1 MYKPIGQPNVLLSYC
16 SQPDELVDELE
27 WLSTFNEDNSYSGDT
42 HLASLV
48 SSEGHAPTY
57 NTKSTST
64 PLRDTY
70 MRSPISVL
78 EQIGHHHFSYIC
90 THLENPKRSRKAR
103 SRGRIWSRDIL
114 KPIPMNKSVSQ
125 DNTMCST
132 ASNDDDTFNTS
143 STLQQ
148 WEIIGRPSLKKK
160 PKKARLTCV
169 DIEDIDST
177 IVVRRCSHCLVHKTP
192 QWRAGPLGPKTLCN
206 ACGVRFK
213 SGRLLPEYRPACSPT
228 FVSHVHSNS
237 HRRILEMR
245 RAREGLGSQCNNKV
259 EIAHEDDCNSWNGS
273 WKASSSSQDMSLLRL
288 SKDLSQ
294 EVELNSQEMEVEKCT
309 NEFNVNH
316 ILIRV
321 LEKKSMYKKGSIV
334 DEEEEE
340 VTMSRDGSR
349 VNETPQAIHKKGNM
363 IRDSIERER

>member
-1 MYKPIGQPNVLLSYC
+1 MSYRL
-16 SQPDELVDELE
+16 QPDELVDELE

-42 HLASLV
+42 QLASFV

-57 NTKSTST
+57 NAKSTST

-70 MRSPISVL
+70 MRSPVSVL
-78 EQIGHHHFSYIC
+78 EQIGHHHFSYIG

-143 STLQQ
+143 SVLQQ
-148 WEIIGRPSLKKK
+148 WETIGRPSLKKK

-177 IVVRRCSHCLVHKTP
+177 IAVRRCSHCLVHKTP

-245 RAREGLGSQCNNKV
+245 RAREELGSQCNNNA

-273 WKASSSSQDMSLLRL
+273 WKAASPSQDMSLLRS

-294 EVELNSQEMEVEKCT
+294 EAKWKTQEMEFEKCT
-309 NEFNVNH
+309 GEFNANH

-321 LEKKSMYKKGSIV
+321 LDKKSMYKKGSII
-334 DEEEEE
+334 DKEEEE
-340 VTMSRDGSR
+340 VTMSWDGPH
-349 VNETPQAIHKKGNM
+349 VNETPQAIHKKGHV
-363 IRDSIERER
+363 IHDSIERER